1 MPKNARGSKEL
12 VNNDAT
18 TEKGQNDRTNPIE
31 NTIQPVKIVSMA
43 INQNGV
49 FFGLGDDGKVYRLAD
64 GYKWETLQ

>member
-1 MPKNARGSKEL
+1 MPKNNGRSKAV